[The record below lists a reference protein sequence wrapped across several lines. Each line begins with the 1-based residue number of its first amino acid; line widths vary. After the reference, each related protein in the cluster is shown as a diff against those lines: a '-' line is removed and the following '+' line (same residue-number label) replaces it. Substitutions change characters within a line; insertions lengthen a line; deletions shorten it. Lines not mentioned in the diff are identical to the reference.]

1 MIASVFWIRG
11 LMCAYTIRVKL
22 VGKRVSSGRV
32 GRKEKVVSNYP
43 ARGFTIKV
51 SREIAPWQ
59 RSGNTRK
66 KKKAGRSLEDELVG
80 RGDI

>member
-1 MIASVFWIRG
+1 M
-11 LMCAYTIRVKL
+11 YTIRVKL

-43 ARGFTIKV
+43 ARGYTIKV

-59 RSGNTRK
+59 RSGTPGKRK
-66 KKKAGRSLEDELVG
+66 KLEG
-80 RGDI
+80 P